1 MRLTRTARLVVV
13 AGQLVLP
20 FTLAQ
25 DYVSV
30 LESVTSEAYGP
41 SPTPSTI
48 GALSSVSTISS
59 APSPSQTSSSNEPK
73 VHIIK
78 AGAGGFKF
86 TPQEIQNVSVG
97 DIVSWEFYPRDHS
110 VARAEFGSACV
121 PYEYTGKDKIT
132 HFNITINSTE
142 PIFFYCAAPD
152 SCRREHM
159 VGAIN
164 PNSTQTLASQ
174 VHSAAMADFQ
184 VAPGEPIPA
193 EASSTLSAAPTSTG
207 TPPANSGGKGN
218 SHVLSA
224 GAIAG
229 IVVGGVAFLVIC
241 AALFF
246 FVGRSKSL
254 KETLKRRDATNTMP
268 SHMSQPYG
276 GGANYGD
283 GGLASPGFQ
292 PSRPGYATPPPPG
305 HHADYGFGSP
315 PQYGQH
321 AVGEAH
327 PSGWSSPSPQPGH
340 LSMMSNTSGMSQQQI
355 DQLKYAH
362 MNAQPTVAELHSPPL
377 GHQSFSAELEAPNN
391 DKGATR

>member
-121 PYEYTGKDKIT
+121 PYEYTGKDKVGFWSET
-132 HFNITINSTE
+132 QWVNDTSQVCF
-142 PIFFYCAAPD
+142 CPD
-152 SCRREHM
+152 VRRCLGDIDLCLDYPLQHNHQLDRAHLLLLR
-159 VGAIN
+159 GAGFV
-164 PNSTQTLASQ
+164 PPRAHGWSHQPELYADARLASALRRYGRL
-174 VHSAAMADFQ
+174 S
-184 VAPGEPIPA
+184 G
-193 EASSTLSAAPTSTG
+193 SS
-207 TPPANSGGKGN
+207 
-218 SHVLSA
+218 
-224 GAIAG
+224 
-229 IVVGGVAFLVIC
+229 
-241 AALFF
+241 
-246 FVGRSKSL
+246 
-254 KETLKRRDATNTMP
+254 
-268 SHMSQPYG
+268 
-276 GGANYGD
+276 
-283 GGLASPGFQ
+283 
-292 PSRPGYATPPPPG
+292 
-305 HHADYGFGSP
+305 
-315 PQYGQH
+315 
-321 AVGEAH
+321 
-327 PSGWSSPSPQPGH
+327 W
-340 LSMMSNTSGMSQQQI
+340 
-355 DQLKYAH
+355 
-362 MNAQPTVAELHSPPL
+362 
-377 GHQSFSAELEAPNN
+377 
-391 DKGATR
+391 